1 MSDLDRLSLQEGW
14 VRVAG
19 PDRSERLH
27 SEADAER
34 LKKRTEKAADRAQ
47 RAADRAAMIAW
58 KQQRGM
64 SVQVALAEAF
74 RANPTQPLPLSKTGA
89 QPATPSSTSPSF
101 FRSLVGRMAQTVGL
115 QQRPAAAPAVFS
127 SPSAVADSN
136 SDSQDETN
144 VETSSVTDV
153 LLLEEVD
160 DDEEDFEPEEHDHS
174 CCRAHDDYETD
185 VNIATGLMG
194 LICNLA
200 QAGNMSINS
209 QLYDL
214 NMGWGMRG
222 EAVCGIDCQHMWFF
236 FSCMFFYFSPSYAS
250 HS

>member
-1 MSDLDRLSLQEGW
+1 M
-14 VRVAG
+14 RVAG

-47 RAADRAAMIAW
+47 RAADRTAMIAW
-58 KQQRGM
+58 MQQRGM

-74 RANPTQPLPLSKTGA
+74 RANPTQPRPLSKSGA
-89 QPATPSSTSPSF
+89 QPATASATSPSF
-101 FRSLVGRMAQTVGL
+101 FRSLVGRVAQTVGL
-115 QQRPAAAPAVFS
+115 QQRPTAPVVVPSPAAVDAS
-127 SPSAVADSN
+127 GDSK
-136 SDSQDETN
+136 
-144 VETSSVTDV
+144 VEHVEPSSVTDV

-209 QLYDL
+209 QLYDTGGVR
-214 NMGWGMRG
+214 N
-222 EAVCGIDCQHMWFF
+222 
-236 FSCMFFYFSPSYAS
+236 SCM
-250 HS
+250 